1 MPQIFVKV
9 PFALSGG
16 KLAIPEAV
24 QPGGEVSF
32 TEGYGPRYSQDPT
45 TTGLRLDREQSNE
58 LFYILSTGINQY
70 QTESFPRFITTADN
84 GGVPYSYSKYAT
96 VLYDDGGG
104 LAPYQSLVNTNT
116 TLPTVTAN
124 WRKLDP
130 YNRLIER
137 DSPAFTGT
145 PTAPTPAGGDNSTK
159 LATTAFVTAAIAA
172 AVSALGPQI
181 KAKIVF
187 DGTGA
192 LPVILSQY
200 NVASITPL
208 GNNAGAGPRR
218 YQLAFSTA
226 LPDNDY
232 SVIGGNTAKSG
243 GTNCAIYAT
252 PDAGAS
258 PVDKT
263 TTTVTV
269 IFGTGNGDGI
279 IPGEGSII
287 II

>member
-32 TEGYGPRYSQDPT
+32 TEGYGPLYSQDPT

-58 LFYILSTGINQY
+58 LFYILTTGINQY
-70 QTESFPRFITTADN
+70 QTESFPRFITTTDN

-116 TLPTVTAN
+116 ALPTVTAN

-145 PTAPTPAGGDNSTK
+145 PTAPTQPANDNSTK
-159 LATTAFVTAAIAA
+159 LATTAYVDASAALAPKMYSTPAQNWVRATKLYTFAHTLGAIPKSAQLVFVCTAADGQYSIGDVVILPAGQAQQQGANDYGYQTKVTAANLKLSIDTNHSLLMHEWNNQSNFNPA
-172 AVSALGPQI
+172 
-181 KAKIVF
+181 
-187 DGTGA
+187 DGCWT
-192 LPVILSQY
+192 I
-200 NVASITPL
+200 
-208 GNNAGAGPRR
+208 R
-218 YQLAFSTA
+218 Y
-226 LPDNDY
+226 D
-232 SVIGGNTAKSG
+232 VIG
-243 GTNCAIYAT
+243 
-252 PDAGAS
+252 
-258 PVDKT
+258 
-263 TTTVTV
+263 
-269 IFGTGNGDGI
+269 
-279 IPGEGSII
+279 
-287 II
+287 

>member
-172 AVSALGPQI
+172 AAPTEPKVLAMV
-181 KAKIVF
+181 AF
-187 DGTGA
+187 DGDGGVAIIGT
-192 LPVILSQY
+192 PF
-200 NVASITPL
+200 NVGSVTRDSAGLYTINFAS
-208 GNNAGAGPRR
+208 
-218 YQLAFSTA
+218 A
-226 LPDNDY
+226 LPDANYLVSIAGTANLGGLNGFVRAPAASDPP
-232 SVIGGNTAKSG
+232 SV
-243 GTNCAIYAT
+243 
-252 PDAGAS
+252 
-258 PVDKT
+258 KT
-263 TTTVTV
+263 TTQLQVGFGNGV
-269 IFGTGNGDGI
+269 NRSDVGMANVIIFG
-279 IPGEGSII
+279 
-287 II
+287 

>member
-58 LFYILSTGINQY
+58 LFYILTTGINQY

-96 VLYDDGGG
+96 VLYDNGGG
-104 LAPYQSLVNTNT
+104 LEPYQSLVNANT

-145 PTAPTPAGGDNSTK
+145 PTAPTPLVGDNTTK
-159 LATTAFVTAAIAA
+159 LATTAFVANAIATVVKAQSTAAQTWNGAVKLYTFSHSLGVIPKSAQLVFVCTAA
-172 AVSALGPQI
+172 
-181 KAKIVF
+181 
-187 DGTGA
+187 DGGYSIGDVVP
-192 LPVILSQY
+192 LPSGQAQEQASGDYGYQTKMTATNIHLSVDT
-200 NVASITPL
+200 NHSLLIHEW
-208 GNNAGAGPRR
+208 NN
-218 YQLAFSTA
+218 
-226 LPDNDY
+226 
-232 SVIGGNTAKSG
+232 
-243 GTNCAIYAT
+243 
-252 PDAGAS
+252 
-258 PVDKT
+258 
-263 TTTVTV
+263 
-269 IFGTGNGDGI
+269 TGNF
-279 IPGEGSII
+279 IPATSRWQIRYDLIG
-287 II
+287 